1 MKYISRLTKEQ
12 FDLKYGSL
20 EDTDIEDDS
29 FDCIDDD
36 ADSLI
41 DAELDALEENMDPK
55 EEY

>member
-1 MKYISRLTKEQ
+1 MRHMTKEE
-12 FDLKYGSL
+12 FDLKYGS
-20 EDTDIEDDS
+20 IEDIDTENDS
-29 FDCIDDD
+29 FVCIDDD